1 MRPRDF
7 ASIAYFLSDR
17 EIDELQ
23 VAIDKR
29 REARARLGDA
39 ETAACAAEP
48 HASEPGYSPKY
59 LEKLFCEL
67 RMLSGSRKSG
77 S

>member
-1 MRPRDF
+1 VRLRDF
-7 ASIAYFLSDR
+7 ASIADILSDR

-39 ETAACAAEP
+39 ETAGCAAEP
-48 HASEPGYSPKY
+48 LASDPGYSPEC
-59 LEKLFCEL
+59 LEGV
-67 RMLSGSRKSG
+67 RSGVQMQDPA
-77 S
+77 

>member
-1 MRPRDF
+1 MRLRDF
-7 ASIAYFLSDR
+7 ASIPYFLSDR

-39 ETAACAAEP
+39 ESAACAAEP
-48 HASEPGYSPKY
+48 HASEPGYSPEC
-59 LEKLFCEL
+59 LEGV
-67 RMLSGSRKSG
+67 LSEVRIQHPA
-77 S
+77 

>member
-1 MRPRDF
+1 MRLRDF
-7 ASIAYFLSDR
+7 ASIGDFLSDR

-48 HASEPGYSPKY
+48 HASEPGYSPKC
-59 LEKLFCEL
+59 LEEEFSEIQIQYPA
-67 RMLSGSRKSG
+67 
-77 S
+77 